1 MKVLP
6 EIKILQ
12 RRVAGNHKGMP
23 IGRYLAWGAA
33 AALMMTGCASTAQ
46 VAESAPNAQTST
58 TRVITLGTGAG
69 PYPRVKRAKASNAL
83 QVNGRTFLIDA
94 GDGMLMRM
102 AAAGIRIGDPEA
114 VFLTHMHIDHT
125 AALPTLLG
133 LRVMT
138 SITKPIDIYGP
149 YGVTK
154 LVNGY
159 LDGLEGFEASRSVPS
174 GFDPRSLPRVHE
186 FSKSGLLYSDKD
198 VKVYAAE
205 NSHYNE
211 LLPGSQAKSFSYR
224 FETADRTVVFSGDTG
239 SSDSLVKLATGADLL
254 VVEVSDPNSGA
265 ERILRNNP
273 NMSPEALAH
282 HMRHILRNHLTPEE
296 VGQLASAA
304 KVKAVVLSHIGPG
317 NDNDPDPFAMYVEGV
332 QKFYSGPVTL
342 ASDLDAF

>member
-1 MKVLP
+1 
-6 EIKILQ
+6 
-12 RRVAGNHKGMP
+12 MP

-33 AALMMTGCASTAQ
+33 LALTMTSSPSAAQ
-46 VAESAPNAQTST
+46 VAKAAPNAQTSK

-69 PYPRVKRAKASNAL
+69 PFPRVKRAKSSNAL

-114 VFLTHMHIDHT
+114 VFLTHMHLDHT

-138 SITKPIDIYGP
+138 SVTKPIDIYGP
-149 YGVTK
+149 YGITR

-159 LDGLEGFEASRSVPS
+159 LDGLEGFEASRSAPS

-186 FSKSGLLYSDKD
+186 FSESGLLYSDQD
-198 VKVYAAE
+198 VKVYASE
-205 NSHYNE
+205 NAHYNE
-211 LLPGSQAKSFSYR
+211 LLPGSRAKSFSFR

-239 SSDSLVKLATGADLL
+239 PSDSLVKFATGVDLL
-254 VVEVSDPNSGA
+254 VVEVSDPNSA
-265 ERILRNNP
+265 KERLLRNNP
-273 NMSPEALAH
+273 DMSPEAVAVA
-282 HMRHILRNHLTPEE
+282 MDHILRDHLSPEQ

-332 QKFYSGPVTL
+332 QRFYSGPVTL
-342 ASDLDAF
+342 ASDLDTF